1 MDSTSQ
7 KDTPTKKR
15 YLSLLGFMMPYQS
28 QAMAFEGSVKQSTV
42 FLQVSLA
49 LRHFSLLLGDDP
61 NDKENPYLEGGADKI
76 FRTCVRNL
84 GHHQY
89 VAHKYPHL
97 VAKFKSLE
105 DLTDQNP
112 FVIDGIGKGG
122 NSEGRTKI
130 SHTITYK
137 TPFRIIVQKV
147 LVSIRLRDISNTT
160 LLSYLLTKALKAT
173 IIPESSTLVSRMIE
187 KAFKINI
194 KPPLLVI

>member
-1 MDSTSQ
+1 M
-7 KDTPTKKR
+7 
-15 YLSLLGFMMPYQS
+15 
-28 QAMAFEGSVKQSTV
+28 
-42 FLQVSLA
+42 
-49 LRHFSLLLGDDP
+49 
-61 NDKENPYLEGGADKI
+61 
-76 FRTCVRNL
+76 
-84 GHHQY
+84 
-89 VAHKYPHL
+89 
-97 VAKFKSLE
+97 AKFKSLE

-130 SHTITYK
+130 YHTITYK